1 MCRLSVAHIAKPGFG
16 NTRRVHPLSAHL
28 QKLFVLQRLVCVK
41 QVQPLFANVQIW
53 RLQTLQFFLNAH
65 LVCKFAR
72 LVLPCVAD
80 LVGCKLSSAHS
91 QFCACECP
99 ILVLQVCKDGLQQVQ
114 DLLCNFAR
122 LVRTFINLGSIFAP
136 CVLHELANLVLQV
149 AH

>member
-1 MCRLSVAHIAKPGFG
+1 MLFATSAKAV
-16 NTRRVHPLSAHL
+16 VHVCAEANIVLH
-28 QKLFVLQRLVCVK
+28 VLQCARCFLIRTVC
-41 QVQPLFANVQIW
+41 
-53 RLQTLQFFLNAH
+53 LQTLHNSVVLNCVAN

-72 LVLPCVAD
+72 LALPCVAD

-99 ILVLQVCKDGLQQVQ
+99 ILVLQVCNDGLQQVQ